1 MGVTEVSDL
10 SSEEYFLLFSA
21 PSRDAHFLLDITT
34 MEVNAVVAVHK
45 MVQL

>member
-1 MGVTEVSDL
+1 MGVTEVPDL

-21 PSRDAHFLLDITT
+21 PPRDAHFLNITI
-34 MEVNAVVAVHK
+34 MEVNPVVAVPK